1 MGRLQNK
8 IAVIT
13 ASTAGMGEGIAR
25 LFAKEGA
32 GVVISGRNEANGQA
46 IVESIIADGGQAIF
60 HRADVIV
67 EADCRSL
74 IDRAVEHYGHV
85 DILVNNAGISTRCTI
100 EDATVELWDELFATN
115 VRSAFIC
122 SQQFVKHNTERRTGS
137 IVNIGSVNAYIGEP
151 KLMAYSAS
159 KGALMTFTK
168 NNASYLTKYR
178 IRVNQLNVG
187 WTETPN
193 EHAVKLLEGKGENWL
208 DEAVKTR
215 PFGRLLRPLDIAYAA
230 IYFASDESECITGS
244 VLDLEQN
251 PVGASPNL

>member
-1 MGRLQNK
+1 MNRLQNK
-8 IAVIT
+8 VAVIT

-25 LFAKEGA
+25 LFAQEGA
-32 GVVISGRNEANGQA
+32 SVVISGRSEKNGEA
-46 IVESIIADGGQAIF
+46 IVADIIKNGGNAIF
-60 HRADVIV
+60 QRADVTS
-67 EADCRSL
+67 EADCRNL
-74 IDRAVEHYGHV
+74 IDRAVEHYGQV
-85 DILVNNAGISTRCTI
+85 DVLVNNAGISTRCTI
-100 EDATVELWDELFATN
+100 EDATVELWDEIFTTN

-122 SQQFVKHNTERRTGS
+122 SQQFVKHNVSRRTGS

-168 NNASYLTKYR
+168 NNASYLTKHR

-193 EHAVKLLEGKGENWL
+193 EHAVKLLEGKGDNWL
-208 DEAVKTR
+208 EEAVKTR
-215 PFGRLLRPLDIAYAA
+215 PFGRLLKPLDIAYAA
-230 IYFASDESECITGS
+230 LYFASDESECITGS